1 VSAADAK
8 LPASAM
14 IPYAVISPL
23 WSDAAEKDRYFAL
36 PDNTKIELTTEGD
49 FLFPVG
55 SVLMKHFKLNGR
67 FIETRLFAHGELGW
81 QGFSYEWR
89 DDQTD
94 AILLNDAKEK
104 LVEGVQWQYPSRGQC
119 LTCHTQVANFSL
131 GLETAQLN
139 SALHYS
145 STNINAQ
152 QLATLT
158 HIGLFASAITEN
170 QKAQKLFSL
179 DDANATLEQRARS
192 YLHSNC
198 SNCHS
203 PNGPTPVTL
212 DLRYSTA
219 LSATQACNAQPAAG
233 DLGINNARIL
243 APGEPERSVLLARM
257 KVRDVNQMPPLA
269 SHLVDQA
276 AVDVIA
282 AWIGGLAGC
291 N

>member
-1 VSAADAK
+1 
-8 LPASAM
+8 
-14 IPYAVISPL
+14 
-23 WSDAAEKDRYFAL
+23 
-36 PDNTKIELTTEGD
+36 
-49 FLFPVG
+49 
-55 SVLMKHFKLNGR
+55 LMKHFKLNDR

-94 AILLNDAKEK
+94 ATLLNDAKEK
-104 LVEGVQWQYPSRGQC
+104 WVEGVQWQYPSRGQC

-139 SALHYS
+139 FTMRYS
-145 STNINAQ
+145 STNISAH
-152 QLATLT
+152 QLDTLA
-158 HIGLFASAITEN
+158 HIGLFAGVITEN
-170 QKAQKLFSL
+170 QKVQRLFSL
-179 DDANATLEQRARS
+179 DDASATIEQRARG

-198 SNCHS
+198 GNCHS
-203 PNGPTPVTL
+203 PSGPTPVNL
-212 DLRYSTA
+212 DLRYNTA
-219 LSATQACNAQPAAG
+219 LAATQTCNVQPAAG
-233 DLGINNARIL
+233 ELGISNARII

-269 SHLVDQA
+269 SHIVDQA

-282 AWIGGLAGC
+282 AWIDSLSSC